1 MMGGLESA
9 RQAITSADEIWLNAT
24 VHGELMA
31 GFLGGSRFDQ
41 NHRDL
46 YRFMEAFQ
54 VQQAPIFFETALEY
68 ARLVKFLRDGGN
80 PIPSNDVWIAATAV
94 RHGLTVLT
102 LDAHF
107 LRLPQVQ
114 VQVQLIS

>member
-9 RQAITSADEIWLNAT
+9 RQAISSADELWLNAT
-24 VHGELMA
+24 VYGELMA
-31 GFLGGSRFDQ
+31 GFLGGTRFDQ
-41 NHRDL
+41 NLEDL
-46 YRFMEAFQ
+46 NRFMESCQ
-54 VQQAPIFFETALEY
+54 VQQAPICFETSLEY
-68 ARLVKFLRDGGN
+68 ARLVKFLKDGGN
-80 PIPSNDVWIAATAV
+80 PIPANDVWIAATAV

-114 VQVQLIS
+114 VRLIS